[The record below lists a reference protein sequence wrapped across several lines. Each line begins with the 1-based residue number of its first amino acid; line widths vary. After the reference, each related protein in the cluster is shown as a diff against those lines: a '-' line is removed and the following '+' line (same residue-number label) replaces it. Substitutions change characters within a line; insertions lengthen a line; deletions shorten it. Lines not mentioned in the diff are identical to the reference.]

1 MSVTMGAF
9 KPVAGSP
16 IPASVTQ
23 VQVAGNSA
31 TLTAASNGSGN
42 FYEWFKDGV
51 QIPGQ
56 TSSALTIGS
65 VAVANAGS
73 YSVEVRD
80 ASGLVRSEL
89 FNLALL
95 EFTQQ
100 PQGVS
105 VVVGAPI
112 TLTARAQAT
121 GSGVPVSYQ
130 WYRGTQL
137 LVGATNST
145 LKIGSARFESAG
157 AYSVRAFT
165 GGVVLTSDSA
175 QVFVQENIASPND
188 DLDVIDN
195 FSTGISSSRW
205 TSYQKLS
212 GSMNVVGASGHASF
226 LVSSSSIG
234 SQDAAMVW
242 NARLRT
248 DVDWTAE
255 FRGHN
260 NAPYSANG
268 GSKLGLEIMDARLFN
283 SGTINAAY
291 GDRYLGVKFT
301 RGSEGY
307 REPLFQYWV
316 NDSWQQDISAVTVT
330 DFKFKAVYRAADQ
343 TFNFL
348 VETTGAGS
356 DWKLIGASSLYEL
369 VPDATASS
377 ELLLLINGKTRYGP
391 IIEGQLWMDD
401 FRLTQAAS
409 SIPAITTQPAN
420 KTVTPGSAVTLNVVA
435 AGSGLSYQ
443 WRKDGVNISGATGSS
458 YLIASV
464 QNANAGSYTVV
475 VSNANGSITS
485 QSAQLSVTTAG
496 EAVAIDVTDNFSTG
510 ISSSM
515 WTKHEKSNGVMTVA
529 ETNGHAS
536 FLVSGSSTAEQQALL
551 VSNTRTVANADWS
564 VEVRGRNAALFSKDA
579 DSQFQLAVVD
589 SRVLTNGGSA
599 DEFRLDFSRGN
610 HSGATK
616 AEFQLETNYG
626 RQAAVPAPAGTT
638 DVRLRIIYQAST
650 QQFQAWYDDTGAGT
664 NWKFMHSCAL
674 TEVVPDAT
682 TNTEFVIAI
691 IANNYYG
698 PITEGQLWVDDFR
711 LTQAASSIPAIT
723 TQPANKTVTP
733 GSAVTLNVVATGSG
747 LSYQWRKDGVN
758 ISGATGGSYSIA
770 SVQNTNAGTYTVV
783 ISNVSGTVTSQ
794 SAQLS
799 VGTPVEV
806 QLGMIL
812 VSGGTLPVSSQLGAL
827 PVDTFYIGK
836 TEVTWGEWKTVR
848 TWAVANGY
856 TDLANVGVGI
866 GDTYP
871 VSDVSWYDVIKWCNA
886 RSEREGKTPVYRNG
900 TAVYQT
906 GIVNENIVVSWA
918 DGYRL
923 PSEKE
928 WEFAARGGTQ
938 SQGYTYS
945 GSNDLNA
952 VGWYGFNSDAAVHE
966 VGTKLANELGIYDMS
981 GNISEWSGK
990 SGTWHPGLYPE
1001 SWRTYSY
1008 PVSRGGNWASD
1019 GFLCRP
1025 AFSRSYQPPDKL
1037 DDRTR
1042 TGLGFRVATSGE
1054 YALGFAA
1061 QPYLSS
1067 DRAKITVEAQGV
1079 GALTYQWRLNGAE
1092 IAGGTSA
1099 QLSTQGLQSGWYTVV
1114 VGNGFSSVTSSGIQ
1128 YPSPIGNFALVTG
1141 GTLPASSQ
1149 LGEVPVDTFYIGKTE
1164 VTWGEW
1170 KTVRTWAVANGYT
1183 DLANVGAGV
1192 GDNYPVSDVSWCDV
1206 LKWCNARSQKEG
1218 KTPVYKNGAAVYRT
1232 GIVTTPEV
1240 VLSAN
1245 GYRLPSEK
1253 EWEFAA
1259 RGGTQTQGY
1268 VFSGSDALDVVGWD
1282 LLNSR
1287 AVHQVGEKQ
1296 PNELG
1301 IFDMSGNVWEWTE
1314 SMYTSSDAWSRVIR
1328 GGAWSNSFAESCRVA
1343 SRSAGFASSRG
1354 DADNCYGFRVAC
1366 SSVP

>member
-1 MSVTMGAF
+1 V
-9 KPVAGSP
+9 
-16 IPASVTQ
+16 
-23 VQVAGNSA
+23 
-31 TLTAASNGSGN
+31 
-42 FYEWFKDGV
+42 
-51 QIPGQ
+51 
-56 TSSALTIGS
+56 
-65 VAVANAGS
+65 
-73 YSVEVRD
+73 
-80 ASGLVRSEL
+80 
-89 FNLALL
+89 
-95 EFTQQ
+95 
-100 PQGVS
+100 
-105 VVVGAPI
+105 
-112 TLTARAQAT
+112 
-121 GSGVPVSYQ
+121 
-130 WYRGTQL
+130 
-137 LVGATNST
+137 
-145 LKIGSARFESAG
+145 
-157 AYSVRAFT
+157 
-165 GGVVLTSDSA
+165 
-175 QVFVQENIASPND
+175 
-188 DLDVIDN
+188 
-195 FSTGISSSRW
+195 
-205 TSYQKLS
+205 
-212 GSMNVVGASGHASF
+212 
-226 LVSSSSIG
+226 
-234 SQDAAMVW
+234 
-242 NARLRT
+242 
-248 DVDWTAE
+248 
-255 FRGHN
+255 N
-260 NAPYSANG
+260 NY
-268 GSKLGLEIMDARLFN
+268 
-283 SGTINAAY
+283 
-291 GDRYLGVKFT
+291 
-301 RGSEGY
+301 
-307 REPLFQYWV
+307 
-316 NDSWQQDISAVTVT
+316 
-330 DFKFKAVYRAADQ
+330 
-343 TFNFL
+343 
-348 VETTGAGS
+348 
-356 DWKLIGASSLYEL
+356 
-369 VPDATASS
+369 
-377 ELLLLINGKTRYGP
+377 YGP
-391 IIEGQLWMDD
+391 ITEGQIWADD
-401 FRLTQAAS
+401 FRLTQAAAA
-409 SIPAITTQPAN
+409 IPSITTQPAN
-420 KTVTPGSAVTLNVVA
+420 KTVTAGSAVTFNVEA
-435 AGSGLSYQ
+435 TGSGLSYQ
-443 WRKDGVNISGATGSS
+443 WRKDGVNIAGATGSS
-458 YLIASV
+458 YSIASV
-464 QNANAGSYTVV
+464 QNVNAGSYAVV
-475 VSNANGSITS
+475 VSNVSGTVTS

-496 EAVAIDVTDNFSTG
+496 EAVALDVSDNFSAG
-510 ISSSM
+510 IRPSM
-515 WTKHEKSNGVMTVA
+515 WTSVQMAQGAMTVA
-529 ETNGHAS
+529 GTSGHAS
-536 FLVSGSSTAEQQALL
+536 FLVPNSSTTEQHARL
-551 VSNTRTVANADWS
+551 VWNGRTKANADWS
-564 VEVRGRNAALFSKDA
+564 VEIRGRNAASFSSNGASCLQLLVA
-579 DSQFQLAVVD
+579 DSRFL
-589 SRVLTNGGSA
+589 SNPNNLYYFFHEFMRKKGA
-599 DEFRLDFSRGN
+599 DG
-610 HSGATK
+610 TK
-616 AEFQLETNYG
+616 AVFALSTTAGIESE
-626 RQAAVPAPAGTT
+626 VPVLAGTT
-638 DVRLRIIYQAST
+638 NIGLRIVYRSSSKE
-650 QQFQAWYDDTGAGT
+650 FEAWYDDTGAGS
-664 NWKFMHSCAL
+664 NWKFMRSCPL
-674 TEVVPDAT
+674 SEVVPDAT
-682 TNTEFVIAI
+682 SSTEFVIAI
-691 IANNYYG
+691 MANNYFG

-723 TQPANKTVTP
+723 TQPESKTVTP
-733 GSAVTLNVVATGSG
+733 SSAVTLNVVAAGSG

-758 ISGATGGSYSIA
+758 IAGATGSSYSIA
-770 SVQNTNAGTYTVV
+770 SVQSTNAGSYTVV
-783 ISNVSGTVTSQ
+783 VSNVSGTVTSQ

-799 VGTPVEV
+799 VATPVEV
-806 QLGMIL
+806 PLGMIL
-812 VSGGTLPVSSQLGAL
+812 VSGGTLPASSQLGAL
-827 PVDTFYIGK
+827 PVDTFYIGKTEVTWGEWKAVRTWAAANGYTDLANVGQGAGDNYPVTHVNWYDCVKWCNARSEKEGKTPVYRNGADVYRTGQVPQNTAVSLANGYRLPSEREWEFAARGGTQTLGYTYSGSNNLNAVAWSAVNEVGKKLPNELGIFDMSGNLWEWCWMPWREGSAYRTARGGFWYAGDSEGPAVANRSNEGSADYRYQWHGFRVASSSVPELVIVTEPYVSKSGTMITVQAQGSGTLTYQWMLNGVAIAGGTSSQLSMQDYSSGTYTVVVSNRFATVKSAPSPIGNFALVSGGTLPESSELGAAMVGTFYIGK

-856 TDLANVGVGI
+856 TDLANVGVGA

-871 VSDVSWYDVIKWCNA
+871 VSDVSWYDVLKWCNA

-900 TAVYQT
+900 AAVYQT